1 VSGESRP
8 IRVLMVDVDGVLVH
22 GRTVDGRP
30 VFSELKTDLG
40 LSHERLRAEFFNR
53 YWDAIVTGREPMLP
67 RLAAVLAEIAPEIGA
82 EQLVAYWMRND
93 SRVLPEDLAALD
105 EARAAGLK
113 VYLATN
119 QEHIRAAYLMDEMGL
134 GAHVDGI
141 AYSAAL
147 GVRKPDADFYR
158 LAAAQVGAAPEEI
171 GFVDDVAENVAAAR
185 RAGWRAVQFTG
196 AETLREVIAGV
207 VSDGMSSGPLASH

>member
-1 VSGESRP
+1 VSGDSRP

-30 VFSELKTDLG
+30 VFSDLKADLG
-40 LSHERLRAEFFNR
+40 LSYERLRAEFFNR
-53 YWDAIVTGREPMLP
+53 HWEAIVTGREPMLP
-67 RLAAVLAEIAPEIGA
+67 RLAAVLAEIAPEISPD
-82 EQLVAYWMRND
+82 QLVAYWMRND
-93 SRVLPEDLAALD
+93 SRMLPEDLAAMD

-207 VSDGMSSGPLASH
+207 VSDGMSSGTLASH

>member
-1 VSGESRP
+1 MPALRP

-30 VFSELKTDLG
+30 VFSELKSDLG
-40 LSHERLRAEFFNR
+40 LSYERLRAEFFNR
-53 YWDAIVTGREPMLP
+53 YWEGIVSGREPMLP
-67 RLAAVLAEIAPEIGA
+67 RLAAVLAEIAPHIGA
-82 EQLVAYWMRND
+82 EQLVAYWMAND
-93 SRVLPEDLAALD
+93 ARVLPADLAALD
-105 EARAAGLK
+105 VARAAGLK

-119 QEHIRAAYLMDEMGL
+119 QEHVRAAYLMGEMGL

-147 GVRKPDADFYR
+147 GVRKPDDAFYR
-158 LAAAQVGAAPEEI
+158 LAAAQVGAEPGEI
-171 GFVDDVAENVAAAR
+171 GFVDDVADNVAAAR

-196 AETLREVIAGV
+196 AAALKEVIAGLV
-207 VSDGMSSGPLASH
+207 T

>member
-1 VSGESRP
+1 MVPAQRP

-22 GRTVDGRP
+22 GRPADGRP
-30 VFSELKTDLG
+30 VFSELKQDLG
-40 LSHERLRAEFFNR
+40 LSVERLRAEFFNR
-53 YWDAIVTGREPMLP
+53 YWEAIVTGREPLLP
-67 RLAAVLAEIAPEIGA
+67 RLAAVLAEIAPQINA

-93 SRVLPEDLAALD
+93 SRVLPEDVAALD

-119 QEHIRAAYLMDEMGL
+119 QEHIRAAYLLAEMGL

-147 GVRKPDADFYR
+147 GARKPEEAFYR
-158 LAAAQVGAAPEEI
+158 LAMEQVGAVPEEI
-171 GFVDDVAENVAAAR
+171 GFVDDVADNVAAAR
-185 RAGWRAVQFTG
+185 RAGWRAAQFTG
-196 AETLREVIAGV
+196 AETLREVIAGLV
-207 VSDGMSSGPLASH
+207 NSSTFAQG

>member
-1 VSGESRP
+1 
-8 IRVLMVDVDGVLVH
+8 MVDVDGVLVH
-22 GRTVDGRP
+22 GRPADGRP
-30 VFSELKTDLG
+30 VFSELKADLG
-40 LSHERLRAEFFNR
+40 LSYERLRAAFFNR
-53 YWDAIVTGREPMLP
+53 HWEAIVTGREPMLP
-67 RLAAVLAEIAPEIGA
+67 RLTAVLAEIAPEIGA

-93 SRVLPEDLAALD
+93 SRVLADDLAALD

-119 QEHIRAAYLMDEMGL
+119 QEHMRAAYLMEAMGL

-147 GVRKPDADFYR
+147 GTRKPEADFYR

-171 GFVDDVAENVAAAR
+171 GFVDDVADNVAAAR

-196 AETLREVIAGV
+196 AETLREVIAGLV
-207 VSDGMSSGPLASH
+207 G